1 LSLFDALTVAV
12 EALSWI
18 EVEGLNERQAFLRS
32 SNQLDVRDSQTLKLS
47 HLLVLESIRR
57 QNLLDRLLAIADPS
71 LTYQRLNA
79 GPRNF
84 ARIYAYWTKVRGAS
98 WEESLALLKAGRKVL
113 GWKELAPLE
122 VIFGRLL
129 GTQLEDALASA
140 SETETI
146 ALKTFHPSWFVE
158 YCTRIFGR
166 TKGMKILAGNTR
178 PPPIYVRVNTL
189 VEDESMIVE
198 KINRMGT
205 RLKKVQGMKH
215 VYTVIRSN
223 DPLSGSRIARSG
235 EIQIQ
240 DKSSCMT
247 VLAAKAKPGETVF
260 DVCSAPGAKTSFIAQ
275 LMRNRG
281 KIFSLDISKSR
292 MSFWKKEMERM
303 KVKAACPIISDAR
316 QSFPLN
322 IEADLIVLDP
332 PCSNSGTFGKTPSG
346 KWGTRP
352 SDFRRFS
359 KIQLQM
365 LHRCGERVRIG
376 GRLVYS
382 TCSISMEENEQVI
395 EAFLKLDPR
404 FRLTEIEPQLGEP
417 GMRGLDQ
424 TRRLCGH
431 VDACNGYFLAAM
443 IRDT

>member
-32 SNQLDVRDSQTLKLS
+32 SNQLDVRDPQTLRLS
-47 HLLVLESIRR
+47 HLLVLESTRR
-57 QNLLDRLLAIADPS
+57 QNLLDKLLALADPS

-98 WEESLALLKAGRKVL
+98 WEEGLALLKAGRKAL
-113 GWKELAPLE
+113 GWKELASLE
-122 VIFGRLL
+122 ITFGRLL
-129 GTQLEDALASA
+129 GVQLEDAFTNA

-146 ALKTFHPSWFVE
+146 ALKTFHPTWFVE
-158 YCTRIFGR
+158 YCTRIFGK
-166 TKGMKILAGNTR
+166 TKGMKILAGNAQ
-178 PPPIYVRVNTL
+178 PPPTYVRLNTL
-189 VEDESMIVE
+189 VEDESTIVE
-198 KINRMGT
+198 KLNRTET
-205 RLKKVQGMKH
+205 RLKKVQGMK
-215 VYTVIRSN
+215 YIYRVIKSN
-223 DPLSGSRIARSG
+223 GPLSGSRVSKSG

-247 VLAAKAKPGETVF
+247 VLAAKPKPGEIVF
-260 DVCSAPGAKTSFIAQ
+260 DVCSAPGAKTSFFAQ

-292 MSFWKKEMERM
+292 MSFWKKEMERL
-303 KVKAACPIISDAR
+303 KVKVACPIISDAR

-322 IEADLIVLDP
+322 VEADLVVLDP

-346 KWGTRP
+346 KWRIRP
-352 SDFRRFS
+352 SDFRRFC

-365 LHRCGERVRIG
+365 LHRCSERVRIG
-376 GRLVYS
+376 GRLIYS
-382 TCSISMEENEQVI
+382 TCSISIEENEQVV
-395 EAFLKLDPR
+395 EAFLKLDPM

-424 TRRLCGH
+424 TRRLYGH
-431 VDACNGYFLAAM
+431 LDACNGYFLAAM